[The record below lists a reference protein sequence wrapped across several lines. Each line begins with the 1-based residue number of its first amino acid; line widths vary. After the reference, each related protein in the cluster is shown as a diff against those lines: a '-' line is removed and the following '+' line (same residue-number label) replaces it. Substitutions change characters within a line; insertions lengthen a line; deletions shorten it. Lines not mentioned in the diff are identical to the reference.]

1 MENLLRNTE
10 VLDVAD
16 YAVALAVV
24 LVMVVGMAR
33 LIGANASIVFAQV
46 GTTIQ

>member
-1 MENLLRNTE
+1 MGFVFRNTA

-24 LVMVVGMAR
+24 LVMVVGVAR
-33 LIGANASIVFAQV
+33 LIGANASSVFSQV

>member
-1 MENLLRNTE
+1 

-24 LVMVVGMAR
+24 LVMVVGVAR
-33 LIGANASIVFAQV
+33 LIGADASSSVFSQV